1 MDPFEYDVNL
11 HWVAGRKGEISSP
24 ALQDKIE
31 IATPPEF
38 QGGIPNIW
46 SPEHLFTAS
55 VLSCFM
61 TTFLA
66 IAENSKLNFKDFNC
80 SAKGYLEKVDGKFMM
95 SRIVLN
101 PDLKIL
107 MEEDRPKAE
116 KILEKSE
123 KACLISNS
131 ITSQVDLNT
140 NVQVLLAVN

>member
-1 MDPFEYDVNL
+1 MEPFEYDVNL
-11 HWVAGRKGEISSP
+11 RWMAGRKGEISSP

-38 QGGIPNIW
+38 PGGIPNVW

-55 VLSCFM
+55 VLSCYM
-61 TTFLA
+61 TTFMA
-66 IAENSKLNFKDFNC
+66 IAENSKLNFKEFNC
-80 SAKGYLEKVDGKFMM
+80 SAKGYLEKVDGKFMI
-95 SRIVLN
+95 SRIELI

-107 MEEDRPKAE
+107 IEEDRAKAE

-131 ITSQVDLNT
+131 ITSKVDLNT
-140 NVQVLLAVN
+140 NIQVLMAVN